1 MRTLEGTLD
10 GHGRRFAIVVSRFNR
25 AVTGSLLDGVLQALG
40 EYGVAESDVDVLHVP
55 GAFEITLAASE
66 AAATGRYAAV
76 ICLGAVVRGETPH
89 FEFICQ
95 EVSRGV
101 SEAACRHSI
110 PMAFGVLTT
119 ENMDQAL
126 ARAGEGHGNK
136 GFEAAVVALEMVGLL
151 DALGAAN

>member
-1 MRTLEGTLD
+1 MREIEGKIE
-10 GHGRRFAIVVSRFNR
+10 GRGRRFAIVVSRFNR
-25 AVTGSLLDGVLQALG
+25 AVTGGLLDGAIEGLK
-40 EYGVAESDVDVLHVP
+40 ENGVADDGIDVLHVP
-55 GAFEITLAASE
+55 GAFEITIAASE

-89 FEFICQ
+89 FEFISR

-101 SEAACRHSI
+101 AEAACRHRI

-119 ENMDQAL
+119 DTMDQAL

-136 GFEAAVVALEMVGLL
+136 GYEAAATALEMVGLL
-151 DALGAAN
+151 TELHSTD

>member
-1 MRTLEGTLD
+1 MRTFEGSLD
-10 GHGRRFAIVVSRFNR
+10 GRGKRFAIVVARFNR
-25 AVTGSLLDGVLQALG
+25 AVTGSLLDGALQALG
-40 EYGVAESDVDVLHVP
+40 EHGVADEDVDVLHVP

-66 AAATGRYAAV
+66 AGATGRYAAV

-126 ARAGEGHGNK
+126 ARAGDGHGNK
-136 GFEAAVVALEMVGLL
+136 GFEAAAVALEMVGLL
-151 DALGAAN
+151 GALEAAN

>member
-25 AVTGSLLDGVLQALG
+25 AVTGSLLDGALQALG

-101 SEAACRHSI
+101 SEAACRHS
-110 PMAFGVLTT
+110 VSYTHL
-119 ENMDQAL
+119 
-126 ARAGEGHGNK
+126 RAHET
-136 GFEAAVVALEMVGLL
+136 
-151 DALGAAN
+151 

>member
-1 MRTLEGTLD
+1 MRTLEGILD

-25 AVTGSLLDGVLQALG
+25 AVTGSLLDGALQALG

>member
-25 AVTGSLLDGVLQALG
+25 AVTGSLLDGALQALG